1 MLMLMLLSRWSMVQL
16 LIMPIDV
23 RHVVLLIYTY
33 SSITNQVLCV
43 ESDGIPV
50 LEDCQRKYI
59 YLTTDKENIYT
70 GT

>member
-33 SSITNQVLCV
+33 SSITNQ
-43 ESDGIPV
+43 SDGIPV